1 MIKQNTVCQYFIAH
15 KTRPQKGAKEIF
27 DRSVKQFYII
37 ILGLI
42 ATILVFTNDKN
53 SKNKFNKTLIFLI
66 GLFCIVL
73 SEINSEF
80 LNISPL
86 NNILLIMLPL
96 ILSFFSYLFLL
107 SLSKRSI

>member
-1 MIKQNTVCQYFIAH
+1 MINKIQFANISLL
-15 KTRPQKGAKEIF
+15 TRFSATKGAKEIF

-86 NNILLIMLPL
+86 NNILLIMLPFVEFFF
-96 ILSFFSYLFLL
+96 ISFY
-107 SLSKRSI
+107 